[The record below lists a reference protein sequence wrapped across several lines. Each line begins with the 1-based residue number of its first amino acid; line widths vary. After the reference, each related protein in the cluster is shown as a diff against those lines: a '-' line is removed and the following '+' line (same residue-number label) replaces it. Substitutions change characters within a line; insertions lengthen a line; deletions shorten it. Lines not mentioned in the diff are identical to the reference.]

1 MTSAACL
8 AIIQDIFSSNQFV
21 KHCGILIDE
30 VGCGW
35 SKLHMP
41 ISGDVHTNLT
51 GFVHGG
57 ALSTLANTA
66 VGVACCTVGA
76 RTVTLNIVTDFIG
89 NLQAGDTAWAEAK
102 VTHRGRRTIVL
113 TAEIYDDARN
123 LLAKPMASMYVKG
136 ADDRIPEKW

>member
-1 MTSAACL
+1 MNAENCL

-35 SKLHMP
+35 AKLHMP
-41 ISGDVHTNLT
+41 ISDEVHTNLT

-89 NLQAGDTAWAEAK
+89 NLRAGDTAWAEAK
-102 VTHRGRRTIVL
+102 VTHHGRRTIVL
-113 TAEIYDDARN
+113 SAEIYDDAHN
-123 LLAKPMASMYVKG
+123 LLSKTMASMYVKG
-136 ADDRIPEKW
+136 EDDRIPARW